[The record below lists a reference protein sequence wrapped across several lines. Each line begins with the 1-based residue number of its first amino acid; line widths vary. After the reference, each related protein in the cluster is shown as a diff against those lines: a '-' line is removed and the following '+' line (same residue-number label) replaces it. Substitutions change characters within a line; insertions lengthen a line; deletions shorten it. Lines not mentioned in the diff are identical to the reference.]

1 VPAQEQTPHVA
12 VLDYGS
18 GNLRSAVRAL
28 ERAGAEVELTA
39 EPAAAIAADGLVV
52 PGVGAFA
59 ACMAGL
65 SAVSARRVLAERR
78 DAGRPTLGICVGMQ
92 VLFGEGVEHGVHTPG
107 LAALPGT
114 VARLEAPVVPHMGW
128 NTVVAAEDSA
138 LFAGIAQSRF
148 YFVHSYAVAA
158 PAQLPGYRVTTA
170 EHGRPFVA
178 AVESPLLS
186 ATQFHPEK
194 SGEAGIRLLRNW
206 LTLLAGSAG

>member
-1 VPAQEQTPHVA
+1 VPAQEQTPQVA

-28 ERAGAEVELTA
+28 QRAGAEVELTA

-65 SAVSARRVLAERR
+65 SAVSARQVLAERR
-78 DAGRPTLGICVGMQ
+78 AAGRPTLGICVGMQ

-128 NTVVAAEDSA
+128 NTVAAPADSA
-138 LFAGIAQSRF
+138 LFAGIAEARF

-158 PAQLPGYRVTTA
+158 PAQLAGYLVTTA
-170 EHGRPFVA
+170 EHGGSFVA

-194 SGEAGIRLLRNW
+194 SAEAGIRLLRNW
-206 LTLLAGSAG
+206 LATL